1 MPGFVCRSPDLK
13 IIIVIAF
20 VLIIASLGSAMVFL
34 IRDKGRT
41 HNTVRALALRVGFSV
56 ALFIF
61 ILIAHQLG
69 WIQSTGVPV
78 GPAR

>member
-1 MPGFVCRSPDLK
+1 LK

-56 ALFIF
+56 APLS
-61 ILIAHQLG
+61 LKKNAHQLG